1 MTTRDLAQVAAP
13 REQQTTLTQF
23 IDSMRGE
30 MARAL
35 PKHMDADR
43 MARLALTVVRK
54 TPKLAMCNQASFG
67 AALMTATALGLEPG
81 VNDEAYLIPHEDRR
95 NNTVE
100 CTLVVG
106 YQGFVKLFWQHP
118 LARHIDAQVVYA
130 NDFFDYAYG
139 LDPYLT
145 HKPAVGN
152 RGDMVQVY
160 AVAALS
166 TGAKAFTVLSLD
178 EVKQLRGGKVGPDAR
193 FKGGDPMHWMERKTA
208 IRQLVKLLPKSVTL
222 TQALQVDEQQGSVLA
237 AQKVPQQITAHAD
250 IAIDTDDGVP
260 VGVDA
265 VTGEVVGDGWGDVEV
280 AEVPR

>member
-1 MTTRDLAQVAAP
+1 MTTRDIAQVTAP
-13 REQQTTLTQF
+13 RNAPATIFDFIEALKPEIAETLPRHL
-23 IDSMRGE
+23 D
-30 MARAL
+30 
-35 PKHMDADR
+35 PDR
-43 MARLALTVVRK
+43 ITRLALTLVRK
-54 TPKLAMCNQASFG
+54 TPKLAQCDRLSFG

-81 VNDEAYLIPHEDRR
+81 VNDEAYLIPYGR
-95 NNTVE
+95 E
-100 CTLVVG
+100 CTFVIG

-139 LDPYLT
+139 LDPHLT
-145 HKPAVGN
+145 HKPAVGD

-178 EVKQLRGGKVGPDAR
+178 EVKKLRGGKVGPDAR

-250 IAIDTDDGVP
+250 IAIETDDGVP
-260 VGVDA
+260 AGVDA

-280 AEVPR
+280 TEVPR